1 MLSYKI
7 LIEAERDLDEHAFHI
22 SKDNLDA
29 ALRLYDAAEETYRML
44 SEQPKMGEPYPSQNI
59 LLSNIRFFPIK
70 GFKKYLVFY
79 RPKGKEIE
87 IIRVLHGSRNIKK
100 ILS

>member
-1 MLSYKI
+1 MLSYRI
-7 LIEAERDLDEHAFHI
+7 LIEAEKDLDEHAFHI
-22 SKDNLDA
+22 AKDNLNA
-29 ALRLYDAAEETYRML
+29 ALRLYDAAKETYRML
-44 SEQPKMGEPYPSQNI
+44 SEQAKMGECYPSQNS

-79 RPKGKEIE
+79 RPSGEEIE
-87 IIRVLHGSRNIKK
+87 IIRILHISRNIKN